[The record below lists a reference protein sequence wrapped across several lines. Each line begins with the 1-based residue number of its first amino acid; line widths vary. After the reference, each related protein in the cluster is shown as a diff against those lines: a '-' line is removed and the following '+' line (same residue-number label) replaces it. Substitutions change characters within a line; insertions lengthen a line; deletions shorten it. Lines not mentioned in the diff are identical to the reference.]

1 MYNCVF
7 LQLKIPLTARQ
18 KEMYKELVQ
27 SHSSESGIVRASNEQ
42 SGISIMMDMRK
53 LANHPL
59 LMRTYYTDDKV
70 RKIAQRLSTHV
81 MYKKNR
87 NPQYIFEELA
97 ILSDFQLYQT
107 LEKYVRI
114 VVIVV

>member
-1 MYNCVF
+1 
-7 LQLKIPLTARQ
+7 
-18 KEMYKELVQ
+18 MYKELVE
-27 SHSSESGIVRASNEQ
+27 SHSSESGIVRASYEQ

-59 LMRTYYTDDKV
+59 LLRFFYTDDKV
-70 RKIAQRLSTHV
+70 HEIARRLSTNPA
-81 MYKKNR
+81 YKKNP

-107 LEKYVRI
+107 LEKYVRRSNMI
-114 VVIVV
+114 WKNRCF

>member
-1 MYNCVF
+1 M
-7 LQLKIPLTARQ
+7 RQ

-27 SHSSESGIVRASNEQ
+27 SHSSESGIVRASHEQ
-42 SGISIMMDMRK
+42 SGMSIMMDMRK

-59 LMRTYYTDDKV
+59 LMRFYYTDDKV
-70 RKIAQRLSTHV
+70 RQIAQRLSTHV
-81 MYKKNR
+81 MYKKNP

-107 LEKYVRI
+107 LEKYVSAAAAT
-114 VVIVV
+114 VVCDAVICFW